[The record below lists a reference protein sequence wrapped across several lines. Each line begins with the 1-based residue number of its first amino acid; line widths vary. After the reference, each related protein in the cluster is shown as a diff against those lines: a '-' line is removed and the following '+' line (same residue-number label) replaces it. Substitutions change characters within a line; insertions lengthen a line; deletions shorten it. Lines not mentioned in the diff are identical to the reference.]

1 MAETTEISWSDA
13 TICFWIGCS
22 RKSPACTNCFADRDW
37 GEDSRFN
44 RAKWG
49 VHGTRSAT
57 KPSSWRKLYKWDR
70 EAKASGIRK
79 RVFVNSLSDTF
90 EEWDGLML
98 DHRGHTLWI
107 NHDDGQIAAT
117 GEFKPFDTKT
127 AVLRY
132 LTMNDIRK
140 QMFKIIDETPNLDYL
155 LLTKRPENIL
165 KMWPERAGLQSQ
177 WVGENDT
184 FDGKNVYVH
193 RPNCWIGTTVENQ
206 EYADKRVPEL
216 LKCRDLAPV
225 LFLSCEPLLGSVDL
239 GQAVGYNP
247 EHGGYFDPMKPRI
260 NWCIVGGESG
270 PNARPSHPDW
280 FRSLRDQCQ
289 AAGVSYHFKQW
300 GEWAPIE
307 NHHVMVP
314 RSEGGNYGLTPSGE
328 KINEGET
335 RPIHVWH
342 YSEAGNDDSFSSVR
356 VGTKKSGRLLDGAL
370 HDAFPKVG
378 S

>member
-98 DHRGHTLWI
+98 DHRGNTLWI

-132 LTMNDIRK
+132 LTMTDIRNK
-140 QMFKIIDETPNLDYL
+140 MFKIIDETPNVDYL

-177 WVGENDT
+177 WVGEKDT

-193 RPNCWIGTTVENQ
+193 RPNCWLGTTVENQ

-225 LFLSCEPLLGSVDL
+225 LFLSCEPLLGPIEFSDVSKRSDAVKQL
-239 GQAVGYNP
+239 GKPALSGIDWII
-247 EHGGYFDPMKPRI
+247 GGA
-260 NWCIVGGESG
+260 ESG
-270 PNARPSHPDW
+270 PKARPTNITW
-280 FRSLRDQCQ
+280 ARSLCDQCRN
-289 AAGVSYHFKQW
+289 AGVAFHWKQN
-300 GEWAPIE
+300 GEWVNGFEFGRDDGSYVTCQHGEVLKVGKDTQVHYWGDDGESWANHE
-307 NHHVMVP
+307 NDVAV
-314 RSEGGNYGLTPSGE
+314 
-328 KINEGET
+328 K
-335 RPIHVWH
+335 
-342 YSEAGNDDSFSSVR
+342 
-356 VGTKKSGRLLDGAL
+356 VGTKKSGRLLDGVL